1 MKLYFYRYSNS
12 RQTII
17 ECAAEVKETEK
28 TYKAMPD
35 ARTFPFMYKRKM
47 LKTDLNKCE
56 NFISDMICVLDHA
69 DTNAARKIFLEY
81 ATRRMNAAQDE
92 MSRWAGRARGIENA
106 GVIT

>member
-28 TYKAMPD
+28 MYKAMPD
-35 ARTFPFMYKRKM
+35 ARTFPFMYKGKM

-56 NFISDMICVLDHA
+56 SFISDMICVLDHA
-69 DTNAARKIFLEY
+69 DAEAARKIFLEY
-81 ATRRMNAAQDE
+81 ATRRVNAAQDE
-92 MSRWAGRARGIENA
+92 MSRWAEHARGIENA
-106 GVIT
+106 NLIT